1 MEGSKIST
9 LGMIRSGALFASLCL
24 AGAGWAQQGADAPA
38 AGGTGSAEHDHAG
51 AGSSGGGADHGAMGH
66 GGGMGHGGMGCQEMM
81 GHGGGAGG
89 GHEGGGGCMGGHQG
103 GAEGGHGGGMMG
115 GMGGMMG
122 AGGMGGMMGGMGGMM
137 GHGGQGG
144 MDHGGGMMMGHMMC
158 RTTEHVDGR
167 LAYLKAELKLA
178 DAQTTQWNAFADA
191 IRAATQKAG
200 QFCASM
206 HEQPAS
212 GASTASGG
220 LIAQLGMMERMM
232 SVHLEEVRTVKTATE
247 SLFGVL
253 SDEQKK
259 TADQTISGMMGFGMT
274 MGGMGK
280 M

>member
-9 LGMIRSGALFASLCL
+9 LGMIRTGALFASLCF
-24 AGAGWAQQGADAPA
+24 AGAGWAQQSADAPP
-38 AGGTGSAEHDHAG
+38 AGGTGSAEHEHGG
-51 AGSSGGGADHGAMGH
+51 ANPSGGGMGH
-66 GGGMGHGGMGCQEMM
+66 GGMGHGGMGHGGMGCQEMM

-89 GHEGGGGCMGGHQG
+89 HEGGGGCMGGHQG
-103 GAEGGHGGGMMG
+103 GAAGGHG
-115 GMGGMMG
+115 
-122 AGGMGGMMGGMGGMM
+122 GGMMGGMGGMM

-144 MDHGGGMMMGHMMC
+144 MDHGGEKGGHGGGMMMGHMMC
-158 RTTEHVDGR
+158 RTTEHVEGR

-178 DAQTTQWNAFADA
+178 DAQTPQWNAFADA

-200 QFCASM
+200 QFCTSIR
-206 HEQPAS
+206 EQSAS
-212 GASTASGG
+212 GASAPSGG
-220 LIAQLGMMERMM
+220 LLAQLGTMERMM
-232 SVHLEEVRTVKTATE
+232 SAHLEEVRAVRTATE

-259 TADQTISGMMGFGMT
+259 TADQTMAGMMGFGMT

>member
-9 LGMIRSGALFASLCL
+9 LGMIKTGALFASLCF
-24 AGAGWAQQGADAPA
+24 AGAGWAQQGADNPPA
-38 AGGTGSAEHDHAG
+38 AGTGSAGHEHG
-51 AGSSGGGADHGAMGH
+51 ASAPSGGGMDHGA
-66 GGGMGHGGMGCQEMM
+66 MGHGGMGCQEMM

-89 GHEGGGGCMGGHQG
+89 HEGGGGCMGDHQS
-103 GAEGGHGGGMMG
+103 GAAGGHGGGMM
-115 GMGGMMG
+115 
-122 AGGMGGMMGGMGGMM
+122 GGMGGMMGGMGGMM
-137 GHGGQGG
+137 GHGAQSGTDHGG
-144 MDHGGGMMMGHMMC
+144 EKGGHGGGMMMGHMMC

-178 DAQTTQWNAFADA
+178 DAQTTQWNTFADA

-212 GASTASGG
+212 GASATSGG
-220 LIAQLGMMERMM
+220 LLAQFGAMERMM
-232 SVHLEEVRTVKTATE
+232 SAHLEEVRAVKTATE

-259 TADQTISGMMGFGMT
+259 AADQTMSGMMGFGMT